1 MKERFVYALLQSCI
15 GFFMGIACVI
25 GYFSGWGTGFMI
37 AGICITLYSCIV
49 LYSSMHVSRHADEDY
64 IVLMYY
70 DSENKIQTDRIH
82 ILNVR
87 ALFMLRDTVEYK
99 ANRMYVISGNGQSN
113 YYTQNEEIFHNA
125 SPLIYAV
132 AHNIRR
138 WQDNAGTIQDLQV
151 IIDNFNNQFTPYY
164 DALRDT
170 YIKY

>member
-15 GFFMGIACVI
+15 GFFVGIACVI
-25 GYFSGWGTGFMI
+25 GYFSGWGNGFII
-37 AGICITLYSCIV
+37 AGIGIILYSCIM
-49 LYSSMHVSRHADEDY
+49 LYSNMHVSLHANEDC

-70 DSENKIQTDRIH
+70 DSENKIQTDRIR

-99 ANRMYVISGNGQSN
+99 ANRMYVISGNGQSD
-113 YYTQNEEIFHNA
+113 YYSHNEEIFHNA

-132 AHNIRR
+132 AYNIRR

-151 IIDNFNNQFTPYY
+151 IIDNFDNQFTPYY